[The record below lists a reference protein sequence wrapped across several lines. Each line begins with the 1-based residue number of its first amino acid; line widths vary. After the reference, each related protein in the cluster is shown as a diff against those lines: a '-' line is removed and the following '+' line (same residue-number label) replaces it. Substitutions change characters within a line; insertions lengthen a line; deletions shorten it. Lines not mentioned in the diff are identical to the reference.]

1 MTERQIRAEQ
11 LEQLKNG
18 IHPGK
23 FIVEKLNSSFVVSK
37 KWEYDTQEEAEVKFA
52 DLMKSGVHPA
62 FINRYVKFTF

>member
-11 LEQLKNG
+11 LEKLKNG

-23 FIVEKLNSSFVVSK
+23 FIVEKLNSVFVVSK
-37 KWEYDTQEEAEVKFA
+37 KWEYDTQEEAEMKVS

-62 FINRYVKFTF
+62 FINRYAKFTF